1 MELLTSMISVLRH
14 GSSAFGAVAPATS
27 VGGGRL
33 AACLLMPKRHSGHS
47 RWAKIRHSKGAADV
61 KKGQIFASISKEIL
75 AATKEGGTDMK
86 FNLRLAA
93 AIKQAKQA
101 DMPKENVERAI
112 KRAASKEYSNAE
124 SVVYEGLGPH
134 GIAFM
139 IECLTD
145 NKNRAVKALRNKFN
159 RMEGSMTSVGYMF
172 EMKGC
177 IWFTAGETGDSEDI
191 MFEKAIE
198 AGAEDIAELGDGR
211 FEVTCEFNKLRVVT
225 QQLSESSGYTIERM
239 AGAYIST
246 TSVDVN
252 EEQAQE
258 LLAIIDDLEELDDV
272 VKVYSNMA

>member
-1 MELLTSMISVLRH
+1 
-14 GSSAFGAVAPATS
+14 
-27 VGGGRL
+27 
-33 AACLLMPKRHSGHS
+33 
-47 RWAKIRHSKGAADV
+47 
-61 KKGQIFASISKEIL
+61 
-75 AATKEGGTDMK
+75 
-86 FNLRLAA
+86 
-93 AIKQAKQA
+93 
-101 DMPKENVERAI
+101 
-112 KRAASKEYSNAE
+112 
-124 SVVYEGLGPH
+124 
-134 GIAFM
+134 M

-177 IWFTAGETGDSEDI
+177 IWFTAGETGDSEDT

-211 FEVTCEFNKLRVVT
+211 FEVTCEFNKLRIVT
-225 QQLSESSGYTIERM
+225 QQLSECSGYTIERM